1 MLFKIQFTDL
11 LSREEIINLNNDK
24 ILIMEENITEGN
36 FLTFTDIKPLE
47 NQLVELSDTQ
57 MVIMSGIADVY
68 MAQLGI

>member
-24 ILIMEENITEGN
+24 ILIMEENITEGD

>member
-36 FLTFTDIKPLE
+36 SLTFTDIKPLE